1 MFNNNVI
8 NGVHETRYIAS
19 WVKAGG
25 VLRYGK
31 DYRYF
36 RKWLISLGLTEDEA
50 NHIANLA
57 TNGKLE
63 LESSAKAFIEN
74 NK

>member
-25 VLRYGK
+25 ILSDGK

-50 NHIANLA
+50 RHIANLA
-57 TNGKLE
+57 ANGKLE
-63 LESSAKAFIEN
+63 LENSAEAFIKN